1 MPPVVPTVVRVA
13 VILLAIAGTAGH
25 VAYIDALWWH
35 SLELTATVARN
46 VSPALIMLL
55 TAHALVSV
63 VCAIFAVALVIH
75 EGPRQAAARGLGT
88 AFGAWSYLMAYSGV
102 TLLFRPDPG
111 LARELFEGHFLLIEM
126 IGLVGLLR
134 FTALFPSRLSPEAM
148 SPPSPIPAA
157 LEPVR
162 RFSLWMLRPWAPWL
176 AGVIALTILWG
187 LTITRGG
194 AVSDAGLSPLMDVV
208 RLGAVGL
215 VVLNLRRSWDLVDDE
230 GKARLRWLLVA
241 LTFLLGVL
249 AILIGGNVLVEITG
263 FPEPDVAWRPLLL
276 DVGLVGFLSG
286 LALSVLYSGPV
297 SPLTVVRRVAS
308 ASTITTLGLFLA
320 AGLEALFSGGILA
333 AFSLRTGVGSALAL
347 ATILATYRGLLRFID
362 RLLPQA

>member
-35 SLELTATVARN
+35 SLELTETVARN

-55 TAHALVSV
+55 TAHAVVSV

-88 AFGAWSYLMAYSGV
+88 AFGAWSYLMAYSGI

-111 LARELFEGHFLLIEM
+111 PSRDLFEGHFLLIEM
-126 IGLVGLLR
+126 IGLAGLVR
-134 FTALFPSRLSPEAM
+134 FTALFPQTLSPEAIM
-148 SPPSPIPAA
+148 PPPSVPAV
-157 LEPVR
+157 LEPLR
-162 RFSLWMLRPWAPWL
+162 RFTLWMLRPWAPWL
-176 AGVIALTILWG
+176 VGLTALAVLWG
-187 LTITRGG
+187 LTLAGG
-194 AVSDAGLSPLMDVV
+194 RPVSDAGLSPLMDFV
-208 RLGAVGL
+208 RLAAAGL
-215 VVLNLRRSWDLVDDE
+215 VVLNLRRSWDLADE
-230 GKARLRWLLVA
+230 EGRNRLRWLLVA

-276 DVGLVGFLSG
+276 DVGLIGFLGS
-286 LALSVLYSGPV
+286 LALSVLYSGRV
-297 SPLTVVRRVAS
+297 GPLTVVRKIAS
-308 ASTITTLGLFLA
+308 VSTVTTVGLFLA
-320 AGLEALFSGGILA
+320 AALEALFSGGILA
-333 AFSLRTGVGSALAL
+333 AFSLRAGVGSALAL

>member
-1 MPPVVPTVVRVA
+1 
-13 VILLAIAGTAGH
+13 
-25 VAYIDALWWH
+25 
-35 SLELTATVARN
+35 
-46 VSPALIMLL
+46 
-55 TAHALVSV
+55 
-63 VCAIFAVALVIH
+63 
-75 EGPRQAAARGLGT
+75 
-88 AFGAWSYLMAYSGV
+88 MAYSGI

-111 LARELFEGHFLLIEM
+111 LSRDLFEGHFLLIEM

-134 FTALFPSRLSPEAM
+134 FTALFPSGLSPEAI
-148 SPPSPIPAA
+148 SPPPSLPAA

-162 RFSLWMLRPWAPWL
+162 RFSLWMLRTWPPWL
-176 AGVIALTILWG
+176 AGLIALTILWG
-187 LTITRGG
+187 LTIARGG

-215 VVLNLRRSWDLVDDE
+215 VVLNLRRSWYLAEEE
-230 GKARLRWLLVA
+230 GQDRLRWLLVA

-276 DVGLVGFLSG
+276 DVGLVGFMSG
-286 LALSVLYSGPV
+286 LAASVLYSGPV
-297 SPLTVVRRVAS
+297 EPLAVVRRIVS

-333 AFSLRTGVGSALAL
+333 AFSLRAGVGSALAL